1 MNLEPNSFYGQ
12 TKLMN
17 EKISDLYAQAYGM
30 SLVGLRF
37 FTVYGAFGRPDMAYF
52 AFANALVNKVP
63 ITLFNNGNNFR
74 DMTHISDIICG
85 IEESIEYVKK
95 IESKNEIFN
104 LGNDK
109 PIKTLELLDSLA
121 QISNKKPIIV
131 NKTSHNETLKTHADL
146 TKSRKLLKY
155 EPKIDFEDGIKD
167 FFEWFL
173 SYNS

>member
-1 MNLEPNSFYGQ
+1 
-12 TKLMN
+12 
-17 EKISDLYAQAYGM
+17 
-30 SLVGLRF
+30 
-37 FTVYGAFGRPDMAYF
+37 MAYF

-95 IESKNEIFN
+95 IESKKNIN
-104 LGNDK
+104 LRKYK

-131 NKTSHNETLKTHADL
+131 NKTSHNETYKTHADL

-167 FFEWFL
+167 IFEWFL